1 MTNVEDRL
9 REAARSLG
17 QTREAIPPFKGVR
30 QRARRRRMM
39 GAAGTVVV
47 LVAATFA
54 AVSTTRGH
62 DRVIVANPSP
72 TSTTLAP
79 TTTTTTA
86 RTAPVTVFSDVT
98 VYLVANE
105 HVVAT
110 GREVEGAATPEAAV
124 RALLAGPVGAIEGDL
139 GFTSAIPAGT
149 VLHSVTVDGSVATVD
164 LSRQFESGGGSLSMQ
179 ARVAQVVF
187 TVTQFPNIDHV
198 RFQLDGAPVT
208 TIGGE
213 GLMVDNV
220 DRAAFADVTPLIL
233 VESPTPGQTVGAP
246 LHVRGMSNTFEATV
260 NYTLTDVNYPNVC
273 PACAEGVIKEGF
285 TNATS
290 GSGTWGT
297 FEFDIAF
304 DVERAG
310 PVLLSVYEI
319 SPESGMRINQT
330 TIPLEVQP

>member
-17 QTREAIPPFKGVR
+17 QTRAAIPPFKAVR

-39 GAAGTVVV
+39 GAAGAVVV
-47 LVAATFA
+47 LVAVTVAG
-54 AVSTTRGH
+54 VSTTR
-62 DRVIVANPSP
+62 DRGRVLVANPGS

-79 TTTTTTA
+79 TTTITTT
-86 RTAPVTVFSDVT
+86 TLKAPVTLSKVAI
-98 VYLVANE
+98 YLVANE
-105 HVVAT
+105 HVVAA

-124 RALLAGPVGAIEGDL
+124 RALLAGPLGKIEGDL

-198 RFQLDGAPVT
+198 RFQLDGAPVA

-220 DRAAFADVTPLIL
+220 DRAAFAGVTPLIL

-260 NYTLTDVNYPNVC
+260 NYTLTDSSGAVL
-273 PACAEGVIKEGF
+273 AEGF
-285 TNATS
+285 TMATS

-297 FEFDIAF
+297 FAHDIAF
-304 DVERAG
+304 RADHAG
-310 PVLLSVYEI
+310 PGHLSVYEV
-319 SPESGMRINQT
+319 SAKDGSRVHET
-330 TIPLEVQP
+330 TVPVELQP